1 MAEKFDAAPATVA
14 DDLRCMEE
22 WVGDLI
28 QTDPTGESRLRELRE
43 ARGRL
48 YHLALGARE
57 DGDADLERK
66 IVRDVVSA
74 IATDVELCQSL
85 GLTDEAP
92 HQVEVIGGLDA
103 ADEELLDEWCGLE
116 GDTVDLDEWE

>member
-14 DDLRCMEE
+14 DDLRRMEE

-48 YHLALGARE
+48 YHLALDARE
-57 DGDADLERK
+57 AGDPDLERK
-66 IVRDVVSA
+66 IVRDIVSA

-85 GLTDEAP
+85 GLTDEAT